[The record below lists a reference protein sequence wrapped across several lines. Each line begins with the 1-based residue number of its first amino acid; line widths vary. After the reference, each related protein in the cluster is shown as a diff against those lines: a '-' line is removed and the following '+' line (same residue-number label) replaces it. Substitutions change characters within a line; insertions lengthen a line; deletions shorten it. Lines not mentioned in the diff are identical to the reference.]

1 MNVILYS
8 TGCSKCDVLKDK
20 LTAKNISFTVV
31 TDISVMDSL
40 GIQFVPV
47 LQIENNLMNY
57 KEAVEWV
64 NKQEVSE

>member
-1 MNVILYS
+1 MNVTLYS
-8 TGCSKCDVLKDK
+8 TGCPKCDVLKDK

-47 LQIENNLMNY
+47 LQIENNLMIY
-57 KEAVEWV
+57 
-64 NKQEVSE
+64 

>member
-8 TGCSKCDVLKDK
+8 TGCPKCDVLKDK

>member
-8 TGCSKCDVLKDK
+8 TGCPKCDVLKDK
-20 LTAKNISFTVV
+20 LIAKNISFTVV

>member
-8 TGCSKCDVLKDK
+8 TGCPKCDVLKDK
-20 LTAKNISFTVV
+20 LAAKNISFTVV
-31 TDISVMDSL
+31 TDINVMDSL